1 MEAVPQSLFSRDYD
15 VLENSRKIADIDMAW
30 WGERADVL
38 IDNTTYK
45 IDKQGFIKQTFSLLQ
60 GSQVLATARKESLLS
75 REYVVEIGGTRY
87 YLKRKSW
94 LHRAM
99 SLSNDI
105 TSLGVIRPRGFLK
118 RGTIVDL
125 PEEITL
131 PVKVFVIWLVL
142 LLWRREKNNNA
153 AGSDSG

>member
-45 IDKQGFIKQTFSLLQ
+45 INKQGFIKQTFSLLQ

-75 REYVVEIGGTRY
+75 REYVVE
-87 YLKRKSW
+87 
-94 LHRAM
+94 
-99 SLSNDI
+99 
-105 TSLGVIRPRGFLK
+105 
-118 RGTIVDL
+118 
-125 PEEITL
+125 
-131 PVKVFVIWLVL
+131 
-142 LLWRREKNNNA
+142 
-153 AGSDSG
+153 